1 MELGYKKIVILK
13 KFVLFMLFIVLC
25 ILFAGCSVNT
35 SLTPWLNLN
44 PENGPEDNSVSYIKV
59 SVSSSSTKINETI
72 QLVVKGYNSDDQ
84 WVILDKSKVKA
95 WKWTV
100 QGQCYNC
107 IAGDVELSPKSDSLT
122 TNFTSGVAGTFFIAA
137 YYQEN
142 ISDGYITDYIE
153 IKVTK

>member
-1 MELGYKKIVILK
+1 MELRYKKIVILN

-25 ILFAGCSVNT
+25 VLFAGCSFNT
-35 SLTPWLNLN
+35 SLTPGLNPN

-59 SVSSSSTKINETI
+59 IPSSDSAKVNQSI
-72 QLVVKGYNSDDQ
+72 QFAVRGYNSDDQ

-107 IAGDVELSPKSDSLT
+107 IAGDVELSPKSGSLT

-142 ISDGYITDYIE
+142 IADDYIADYIE